1 MKWMMSRGF
10 HRFCKQR
17 RPGKNGS
24 PPLLGFTLIEI
35 MIVLL
40 IIGVLLAMSLP
51 NFVRSRENTQTNICL
66 NNLRQISAA
75 KNQWAV
81 EENHGTTE
89 VPALSDLTAYFKG
102 GTAKVFCPQDPSKS
116 FGASY
121 EIQPVGTEPI
131 CKINPDKHNL

>member
-1 MKWMMSRGF
+1 MKSVSLSL
-10 HRFCKQR
+10 HRLFNQR
-17 RPGKNGS
+17 RPGNPGPS
-24 PPLLGFTLIEI
+24 RFSGFTLIEI

-51 NFVRSRENTQTNICL
+51 NFTRSRESTQTNICL

-81 EENHGTTE
+81 EANHDTTE

-102 GTAKVFCPQDPSKS
+102 GTAKVFCPQDFSKS

-121 EIQPVGTEPI
+121 EIQSVGTEPI
-131 CKINPDKHNL
+131 CKINPDKHTL